1 MTILARYTNLGEL
14 QLSSGEIVERHPTV
28 ATFEVMPTAV
38 TNLIL
43 NPNAS
48 QGLDYIVLT
57 GLPTGYTL
65 AAATSLPAGTNF
77 RNGVSVNVTATGD
90 NNVTWINNTTS
101 EPHSIP
107 VSANTT
113 YTFSVWVYSANGLG
127 FGIRPIEWTSA
138 GYAAVDDGESQQYTT
153 AGSWQR
159 ITRTITTTAT
169 TAYVSFRVYV
179 GFSTG
184 SGYVTGAMIETGSV
198 AHTFVEGSV
207 PAGSI
212 LLEGEIVEENIL
224 KHTAASNG
232 TTDNN
237 YAYRDI
243 WHGSYTPVAG
253 DILVIDQY
261 EPSSNPQL
269 FNIGFDGSVTGNT
282 NSYGSL
288 RGFVGLSDQDGHG
301 TNAAGLSNGATN
313 GWYHREFQIGS
324 VFAAH
329 GGGTITAF
337 NVDFEGDTGGTYTAY
352 YRKFYILDANRRIKI
367 AIFDGSIQYSLPIA
381 SSGAGINNYTG
392 DTVTTIATSSLSS
405 SLVSVLDGNLLLGGA
420 YEEGVSL
427 T

>member
-1 MTILARYTNLGEL
+1 MTTLARVTNLGEL
-14 QLSSGEIVERHPTV
+14 QLSSGEIVENHPTV

-38 TNLIL
+38 TNIVM
-43 NPNAS
+43 NPTAN
-48 QGLDYIVLT
+48 QGLT
-57 GLPTGYTL
+57 GIATEGSTSGYTI
-65 AAATSLPAGTNF
+65 AAVTSLPAGTNF

-90 NNVTWINNTTS
+90 NNVAWRNGTDES
-101 EPHSIP
+101 HSIP

-138 GYAAVDDGESQQYTT
+138 GGVAADNGESQQYTA

-159 ITRTITTTAT
+159 ITRTITTSAT

-179 GFSTG
+179 GFTTG
-184 SGYVTGAMIETGSV
+184 SGYVTGAMIETGSTP
-198 AHTFVEGSV
+198 HTFVEGSV

-212 LLEGEIVEENIL
+212 LLEGEIVEENVL
-224 KHTAASNG
+224 KHTGTCNG
-232 TTDNN
+232 TAGNN

-243 WHGSYTPVAG
+243 WHGTYTPQSG

-261 EPSSNPQL
+261 EPSGNPQSSK
-269 FNIGFDGSVTGNT
+269 IGFDGYFTGNANYT
-282 NSYGSL
+282 VL
-288 RGFVGLSDQDGHG
+288 RGMPGLTDQNGSGTFV
-301 TNAAGLSNGATN
+301 AGGQPLDS
-313 GWYHREFQIGS
+313 WYHREFQIGS

-337 NVDFEGDTGGTYTAY
+337 NIDFEGDTGGAYTAY
-352 YRKFYILDANRRIKI
+352 YRRFYILDANRRIKV
-367 AIFDGSIQYSLPIA
+367 AIFDGSIQYSLPVA

-392 DTVTTIATSSLSS
+392 DTVTTIATSGLSTSLA
-405 SLVSVLDGNLLLGGA
+405 SVIDGNMLISGA
-420 YEEGVSL
+420 FEEGVSL